1 MAHTTYK
8 GYEIKVTRTNISV
21 YSPTPKYLYQASI
34 KFPTGTL
41 ETGYGFESRAEA
53 TARGKLLIKGYL
65 AGDPVVLK
73 MASGGARRRR
83 RNTRGRFT
91 RAVAR
96 PRRRR

>member
-1 MAHTTYK
+1 MATTYK
-8 GYEIKVTRTNISV
+8 GFKIEVVRTNISV
-21 YSPTPKYLYQASI
+21 YSPTPKWLYEARVR
-34 KFPTGTL
+34 FPMGEICTGF
-41 ETGYGFESRAEA
+41 GFESRAEA

-73 MASGGARRRR
+73 MASGEARRRR